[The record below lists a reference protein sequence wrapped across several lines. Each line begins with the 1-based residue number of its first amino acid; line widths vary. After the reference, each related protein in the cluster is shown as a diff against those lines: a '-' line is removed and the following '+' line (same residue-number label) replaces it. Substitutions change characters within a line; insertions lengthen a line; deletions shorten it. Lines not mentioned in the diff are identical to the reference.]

1 MMITNILTIGGIG
14 SLVFMCFILF
24 MSVTG
29 IASEMRD
36 EEGNFRKNF
45 NWKTLIGGIAF
56 ISFLFSLL
64 YIGNAYYI
72 TSLHEKPDFFQL
84 WLNSFGIFLVVHL
97 YDLIILD
104 YLVIVKW
111 HPKFLKLPETDYY
124 RTLAPHVKGF
134 FRGIPIG
141 VIASLV
147 ASLFSAAMI

>member
-1 MMITNILTIGGIG
+1 MIRNILTIGGIG
-14 SLVFMCFILF
+14 SLIFTCIILL
-24 MSVTG
+24 MLVTG

-36 EEGNFRKNF
+36 EEGDFRKSF

-64 YIGNAYYI
+64 YIGNVNYI
-72 TSLHEKPDFFQL
+72 ISLHEKPNLFQL
-84 WLNSFGIFLVVHL
+84 WLNSFGIFLVVQL

-111 HPKFLKLPETDYY
+111 HPKILKLPETEYY

-134 FRGIPIG
+134 VKGIPIG
-141 VIASLV
+141 IIASLV
-147 ASLFSAAMI
+147 ASLFSVAMQ